1 VLTCH
6 LCSTSWNSSAPDGCV
21 FLEFCFI
28 GKGVLLK
35 MYRENWSLIGI
46 KITGTLQDNVHEFRL
61 ILFTNITMVASV
73 AKFNS
78 VCVAAMVTDGTSDFL
93 VMMVT
98 LITKLPVLQWLP
110 LPSCYPG
117 CWLPWLCESTTCVL
131 FVIFPYLHILTL
143 RENDQNKEWYI
154 PKY

>member
-1 VLTCH
+1 MLAFH
-6 LCSTSWNSSAPDGCV
+6 LCTTSWNSSAPDACV
-21 FLEFCFI
+21 FLEFYFI

-35 MYRENWSLIGI
+35 SLIDI
-46 KITGTLQDNVHEFRL
+46 KITGTLQDNVHEFRF
-61 ILFTNITMVASV
+61 ILFTNITMDACA

-78 VCVAAMVTDGTSDFL
+78 VCVAAMATDSTSDFL

-110 LPSCYPG
+110 LLSCYPG

-131 FVIFPYLHILTL
+131 VAYVFCLCHLSIST
-143 RENDQNKEWYI
+143 YI
-154 PKY
+154 DINL